1 MYYSSMDERNNHS
14 KVTDNTS
21 SLTFTVC
28 INMNIKAVIILVM
41 AISRSVQK
49 SIIYDPSNMTNEQL
63 FLAVQYIGTGQLAT
77 WILPIPFIFTGRHS
91 FIILVVPLCKSIQSF
106 CSMRELSF
114 SIQYL

>member
-1 MYYSSMDERNNHS
+1 MYYSSMDEGNNHS
-14 KVTDNTS
+14 KLTNDTS
-21 SLTFTVC
+21 SLTFTIYV
-28 INMNIKAVIILVM
+28 NMNIKAVIILVM

-49 SIIYDPSNMTNEQL
+49 STIHYPSNLTNEQL
-63 FLAVQYIGTGQLAT
+63 FLAVQYIDTFQLRT
-77 WILPIPFIFTGRHS
+77 SVLSVQFIFTGRHS

>member
-1 MYYSSMDERNNHS
+1 MDEGNNHS
-14 KVTDNTS
+14 KVTDDTS
-21 SLTFTVC
+21 SLTFTIYV
-28 INMNIKAVIILVM
+28 NMNIKAVIILVM

-49 SIIYDPSNMTNEQL
+49 NITHDPSNMTNEQL
-63 FLAVQYIGTGQLAT
+63 FLAMQYIGTGQLRT
-77 WILPIPFIFTGRHS
+77 FVLTVTFIFTGRRS